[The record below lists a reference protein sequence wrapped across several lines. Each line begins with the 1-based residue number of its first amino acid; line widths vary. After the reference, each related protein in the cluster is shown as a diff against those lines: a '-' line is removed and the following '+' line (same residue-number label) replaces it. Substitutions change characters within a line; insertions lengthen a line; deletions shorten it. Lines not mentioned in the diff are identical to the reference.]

1 MRYISPIVAACA
13 GLCVHLGAGPVA
25 ATELNCQQI
34 RLIAP
39 FGAGGS
45 ADVAT
50 RVIAEK
56 LEPLL
61 KKTVVVENRPG
72 ATGNIGTQAVVNA
85 APDGC
90 TMVVNGTVIATFPHS
105 FAQLGY
111 DPFKDLVPIGSI
123 GTTPNVFVSGPNLPA
138 NDVKGLVKLAKE
150 RSGGINSGTSGY
162 GLQQHLV
169 VEVLAHKTGAKFVQV
184 SYKSAPA
191 IVTDLLADRVEF
203 GSLLIGTTKALIEDK
218 KLKAIAVVQDK
229 RSSLLPDVP
238 STAEQ
243 GFPGIIGAVH
253 FVVFAPGAT
262 PKPIVEMLDGAL
274 RQIVSDPKVKDRFFG
289 IGFEA
294 TPMTSAEVT
303 AEMRRTADAFAPI
316 IKTLDL
322 KLK

>member
-1 MRYISPIVAACA
+1 MRYVLALVAAC
-13 GLCVHLGAGPVA
+13 LGCTPTIA
-25 ATELNCQQI
+25 AELNCSQV

-50 RVIAEK
+50 RVIAER
-56 LEPLL
+56 LEAVL

-72 ATGNIGTQAVVNA
+72 ATGNIGTQAVANA

-90 TMVVNGTVIATFPHS
+90 TMVVNGTVIATFPYS

-111 DPFKDLVPIGSI
+111 DPFKDLVPVGGI
-123 GTTPNVFVSGPNLPA
+123 GTTPNVLVSSPKLAA
-138 NDVKGLVKLAKE
+138 NDVNGLVKLAKE
-150 RSGGINSGTSGY
+150 RPGGINYGTSGY

-169 VEVLAHKTGAKFVQV
+169 VEVLAQKTGAKFVQV

-191 IVTDLLADRVEF
+191 IVTDLLAERIEF

-218 KLKAIAVVQDK
+218 RLKAIAVVQDK

-243 GFPGIIGAVH
+243 GFPGVIGAVH
-253 FVVFAPGAT
+253 FILFAPGAT
-262 PKPIVEMLDGAL
+262 PKPVLATLDAAL
-274 RQIVSDPKVKDRFFG
+274 HQIVSDPKVKERFFS

-303 AEMRRTADAFAPI
+303 KEMHETAEAFRPI
-316 IKTLDL
+316 IKALDL
-322 KLK
+322 QLK